1 MFSGTKE
8 SKPYNG
14 FAQYVAF
21 TLFLRFA
28 ITELFCSL
36 FSLIHTLWHNSKEAL
51 STVWG
56 TGSLADKQGS
66 FPPQIPFKGWHKC
79 WLCISPVRVS
89 WHLSAPL
96 RAEQRAEQEL
106 CARIGLCLGACHG
119 VELHHLSS
127 PIPAL
132 SCTISW
138 HQTDT
143 DMK

>member
-56 TGSLADKQGS
+56 TDSLADKQGS
-66 FPPQIPFKGWHKC
+66 FPPQIPFKG
-79 WLCISPVRVS
+79 
-89 WHLSAPL
+89 
-96 RAEQRAEQEL
+96 
-106 CARIGLCLGACHG
+106 
-119 VELHHLSS
+119 
-127 PIPAL
+127 
-132 SCTISW
+132 
-138 HQTDT
+138 
-143 DMK
+143 